1 MRTCTHPRLAVLAA
15 ALALAAPAARADA
28 PDPSPAGQ
36 IVVTGT
42 GTVSIPPTKGSF
54 SITVETAAST
64 AAAASEANARISKA
78 VMDALATSAL
88 AAGDIKGADL
98 EVSPRWDYEEERR
111 PRRTA
116 YEATNTIRIETG
128 NLKGIGSVI
137 DAALSAGA
145 TGVSDVTF
153 ESSEIESARTTA
165 LTKAV
170 QAARAEAEIIARANG
185 GSLGELVLMNTQSR
199 ATYGELNEVVVSA
212 NRVGSKAPVP
222 TEILPSDVTV
232 TRSIEGRWRFVAGAT
247 K

>member
-1 MRTCTHPRLAVLAA
+1 MRICTHPRLAVLAA

-36 IVVTGT
+36 IVVSGT

-98 EVSPRWDYEEERR
+98 EVGPRWDYEEDRR

-116 YEATNTIRIETG
+116 YEATNTVRIETG

-199 ATYGELNEVVVSA
+199 AMDVGHQDFVIVSTPKSGKVVT
-212 NRVGSKAPVP
+212 P
-222 TEILPSDVTV
+222 TEILPSEVTV
-232 TRSIEGRWRFVAGAT
+232 IREIEGRWRFVPGAM